1 MAAALGT
8 RCDRDPAFPARLP
21 LLTFDRMTSN
31 LKWRAAGALVVG
43 LAALM
48 PGCLAA
54 GAAAAGAGTGIY
66 LTSRGA
72 ESVVQGPVDD
82 VERRA
87 RAVFAEEGIPV
98 TGSQVENS
106 GAKRELK
113 GTKGDLEISVSMEQQ
128 GAGTT
133 KTEVSARKNI
143 AVWDK
148 DYAQQLLGKIVKQK

>member
-1 MAAALGT
+1 MAS
-8 RCDRDPAFPARLP
+8 RSD
-21 LLTFDRMTSN
+21 
-31 LKWRAAGALVVG
+31 WRALWLLAVGFAGAL
-43 LAALM
+43 

-54 GAAAAGAGTGIY
+54 TAAAAGAGTGIY

-72 ESVVQGPVDD
+72 ESVVDGSVDD
-82 VERRA
+82 VEQRA
-87 RAVFAEEGIPV
+87 RAVFAAEGIPV
-98 TGSQVENS
+98 TGSQVESS
-106 GAKRELK
+106 GAKREIK

-128 GAGTT
+128 GAQTT